1 MERECQN
8 ALELAHWIVENYSD
22 IIVNYPGLESS
33 SWHHVA
39 KEQFEHGYGA
49 ILTLRVGSKEKA
61 FKFID
66 SLTIPYIISNIGDTK
81 ALKNQRLIR
90 TRYRRRM
97 KMAEKVDYAALKKG
111 GFMRQKQKGCFS
123 LRLAVVGGNLTAEN
137 IKTVA
142 EVAEKYGHGYVH
154 MTSRQGIEIPF
165 IKVEDINEVKVELAK
180 GGVGTGVCGPRVRT
194 ITACQGAAIC
204 PSGCID
210 TYTLAKELDA
220 RYFGREL
227 PHKFKFGVTGCQ
239 NNCLKAEENDVGIK
253 GGMTVE
259 CNHDDCIQC
268 GVCVKAC
275 REGALR
281 MEDGKIVI
289 DREKCNNCAR
299 CVKSCPTDAW
309 VGEPGYIVSFGGL
322 FGNKIYKGEQ
332 IVPIIRDKETLF
344 RVTDAAISFFE
355 KHANAGE
362 RFRLTLER
370 VGKEEF
376 KKEVQAAYEGR

>member
-1 MERECQN
+1 
-8 ALELAHWIVENYSD
+8 
-22 IIVNYPGLESS
+22 
-33 SWHHVA
+33 
-39 KEQFEHGYGA
+39 
-49 ILTLRVGSKEKA
+49 
-61 FKFID
+61 
-66 SLTIPYIISNIGDTK
+66 
-81 ALKNQRLIR
+81 
-90 TRYRRRM
+90 
-97 KMAEKVDYAALKKG
+97 MAKVDYATLKKG
-111 GFMRQKQKGCFS
+111 GFMRQKQKNNFS
-123 LRLAVVGGNLTAEN
+123 LRLACVGGTLTAEN
-137 IKTVA
+137 LKKIA
-142 EVAEKYGHGYVH
+142 EVAEKYGDGYVH
-154 MTSRQGIEIPF
+154 LTSRQGVEIPF
-165 IKVEDINEVKVELAK
+165 IKLDDIDDVKDDLAK
-180 GGVGTGVCGPRVRT
+180 GGCKPGVCGPRVRT
-194 ITACQGAAIC
+194 VTACQGNAVC
-204 PSGCID
+204 PSGNINSYD
-210 TYTLAKELDA
+210 IAVKLNE

-370 VGKEEF
+370 IGKEEF